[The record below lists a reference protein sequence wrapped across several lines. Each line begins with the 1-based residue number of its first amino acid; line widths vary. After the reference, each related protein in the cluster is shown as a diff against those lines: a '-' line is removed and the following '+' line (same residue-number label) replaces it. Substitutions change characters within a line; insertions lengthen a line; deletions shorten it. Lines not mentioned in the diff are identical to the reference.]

1 MLRDRGRYE
10 KGMYNIKNVMKFA
23 FSTTILLRGI
33 GTGMMGKGAIR
44 IQIGEEKFIIVFLG
58 IVWPEDL
65 NSARKLSLNHF
76 VESLQDK
83 NKVRAMF

>member
-58 IVWPEDL
+58 IV
-65 NSARKLSLNHF
+65 
-76 VESLQDK
+76 
-83 NKVRAMF
+83 